1 MPELFEWFDRLKFV
15 EREFRAVSSA
25 VGDLRN
31 AVRDGKLSAPN
42 RTTLRDLDAAFDR
55 LEPTYL
61 IRLWAEFETAARSYY
76 ASLTHDQESR
86 IRAVDLINTVAA
98 VRPSPR
104 RCECKSMAFGS
115 TGIHWYMNVMLRSYP
130 CSSLRL
136 ADDSIH
142 FWGNFPSI
150 GTDHPAEHSLKI
162 LMRRC
167 PHLWIR

>member
-31 AVRDGKLSAPN
+31 AVRDGKLSALN

-98 VRPSPR
+98 VRRGRAIAEAVRVQVHGVREYRNSLVHERDAPVLPVFLVEAR
-104 RCECKSMAFGS
+104 RRLNTFLGKFPK
-115 TGIHWYMNVMLRSYP
+115 HW
-130 CSSLRL
+130 
-136 ADDSIH
+136 D
-142 FWGNFPSI
+142 
-150 GTDHPAEHSLKI
+150 
-162 LMRRC
+162 
-167 PHLWIR
+167 